1 MYIQYT
7 VKEALCLMQSQV
19 LDSDASTSPDRER
32 SVSPG
37 PPQALK
43 IANGSRTALSFL

>member
-7 VKEALCLMQSQV
+7 VKEALRLMQSQV

-37 PPQALK
+37 PQALK